1 MNKNVSS
8 IVNKY
13 MKSFYGVLIYTDGL
27 FKEVYNS
34 DTDVNEIKI
43 FTTLENAKKFLHK
56 MLLMLCE
63 RFIERNW
70 KRSHDTRERWL
81 NDLELVKK
89 DNTLESI
96 EDLIRQIH
104 DDDFGSTR
112 IKWFIN
118 ELKFD

>member
-43 FTTLENAKKFLHK
+43 FTTLENAKKFLHE

-70 KRSHDTRERWL
+70 KKSHDTRDRWL